1 MPPTC
6 RRTFCR
12 TFLPYPYRS
21 AVFPN
26 TKTSTRH
33 CRCHVPN
40 NQKGDCQK
48 RSLNQYQYPRP
59 ASVNNDAKTRGPPSM
74 QPITDRL
81 VFNRFYYHI
90 PCVSISKHPT
100 LSCFSA
106 HGCSSDLSYYE
117 MAKVVRKLLEM
128 EVEEV
133 WDLHCPRVVH
143 TREKNTGNE

>member
-1 MPPTC
+1 
-6 RRTFCR
+6 
-12 TFLPYPYRS
+12 
-21 AVFPN
+21 
-26 TKTSTRH
+26 
-33 CRCHVPN
+33 
-40 NQKGDCQK
+40 
-48 RSLNQYQYPRP
+48 
-59 ASVNNDAKTRGPPSM
+59 M

-143 TREKNTGNE
+143 TREKNTGNK